1 MVEAVLDN
9 AGLGPDS
16 AVGLRAIREAKA
28 RLDSYRRWIHSLV
41 LFGSYASGQAR
52 KDSDADFLVILKR
65 GEQAQKL
72 RAMLFDFALNPNGL
86 SGSTSPIEIQMV
98 VLDEK
103 QIERMFELS
112 TPLAHAFRHG
122 VIIWEDG
129 WFKTLLSRS
138 YPTWPTREAV
148 IESFS
153 NSIVGMYYR
162 CAVDLKRE
170 ILRDHGPGGICK
182 RGGGCVGHFSGDI
195 LARVISRMLYVTL
208 PERRLLPLSK
218 HELVTMSLGAFGE
231 SAKEPV
237 ALAMDVLR
245 QDRAIDYSEFQ
256 VMMPFARRLFREC
269 IRICGTRNSRVICA
283 LRCHAEI
290 CRRYKKG

>member
-1 MVEAVLDN
+1 
-9 AGLGPDS
+9 
-16 AVGLRAIREAKA
+16 
-28 RLDSYRRWIHSLV
+28 
-41 LFGSYASGQAR
+41 
-52 KDSDADFLVILKR
+52 
-65 GEQAQKL
+65 
-72 RAMLFDFALNPNGL
+72 
-86 SGSTSPIEIQMV
+86 
-98 VLDEK
+98 
-103 QIERMFELS
+103 
-112 TPLAHAFRHG
+112 
-122 VIIWEDG
+122 
-129 WFKTLLSRS
+129 
-138 YPTWPTREAV
+138 
-148 IESFS
+148 
-153 NSIVGMYYR
+153 MYYR

-182 RGGGCVGHFSGDI
+182 RGDGCEGHFSGDI

-218 HELVTMSLGAFGE
+218 HELVTMSLEAFGE

-269 IRICGTRNSRVICA
+269 IRICGTRNPRVICA

-290 CRRYKKG
+290 CRRYKKGWR